1 LLIAITDLFVTS
13 PWEQNEMSVS
23 VLFLFIQGVTEKSA
37 FILTGKTSITIF
49 LIFFFRK
56 QILTGFKN

>member
-1 LLIAITDLFVTS
+1 
-13 PWEQNEMSVS
+13 MSVS

-49 LIFFFRK
+49 LIFFFSK
-56 QILTGFKN
+56 TNSDGF